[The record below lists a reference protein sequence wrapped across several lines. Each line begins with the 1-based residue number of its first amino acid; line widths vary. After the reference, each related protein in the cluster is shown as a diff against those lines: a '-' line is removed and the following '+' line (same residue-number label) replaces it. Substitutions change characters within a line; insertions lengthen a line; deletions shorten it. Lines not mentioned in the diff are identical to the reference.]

1 MGLPWLHNAKSGL
14 LYGVGEDAAYIS
26 LRITTDDRL
35 SSAADMEDVPEESW
49 LSHDYAALE
58 SGSRP
63 ACRTGL
69 ARGSRRLN
77 WRFLILGGAH
87 HKIPNPGHVDPSR
100 VARVAIVGTGFVGA
114 TTAYALLISG
124 SRNCSD

>member
-1 MGLPWLHNAKSGL
+1 VGLPWLHNAKSGL

-35 SSAADMEDVPEESW
+35 SSAADMATCPRKAGSVTI
-49 LSHDYAALE
+49 YAALE
-58 SGSRP
+58 SGTRP

-77 WRFLILGGAH
+77 CRFLILGGAH